1 MRQKQRFMVASVVAC
16 LAVLSA
22 FLGAQA
28 DPAVGTWKLN
38 LAKSKYVPGPLPKS
52 NVITI
57 VAAGSGY
64 RVTAKGQDAAGN
76 PTSIDYTVTFDG
88 KDSPVKGAPAYD
100 TTSLKRIDANTTEQ
114 IRKKEGKMVQTATR
128 KISADGKT
136 MTVTTRGKDEAGRT
150 LNTVAVYDRVADAR
164 PRT

>member
-1 MRQKQRFMVASVVAC
+1 MRQNHRPIVASIVAC
-16 LAVLSA
+16 LAVLSV

-28 DPAVGTWKLN
+28 DPALGTWKLN
-38 LAKSKYVPGPLPKS
+38 AAKSKYVPGPMPKS

-57 VAAGSGY
+57 VTSEAGY
-64 RVTAKGQDAAGN
+64 HVTAKGEDAAGK

-114 IRKKEGKMVQTATR
+114 IRKKEGKSVQTATR

-136 MTVTTRGKDEAGRT
+136 MTVTTRGKDESGRT
-150 LNTVAVYDRVADAR
+150 LNTVAVYDRQ
-164 PRT
+164 

>member
-1 MRQKQRFMVASVVAC
+1 MRHPQGRIVASLVAC
-16 LAVLSA
+16 LAVMSV
-22 FLGAQA
+22 FVGAQA
-28 DPAVGTWKLN
+28 DPAIGTWKLN
-38 LAKSKYVPGPLPKS
+38 VAKSKYVPGPAPKS

-64 RVTAKGQDAAGN
+64 HVTAKGEDAAGK
-76 PTSIDYTVTFDG
+76 PTGIDYTATSDG

-114 IRKKEGKMVQTATR
+114 IRKKEGKTVQTATR

-136 MTVTTRGKDEAGRT
+136 MTVTTRGKDESGRT
-150 LNTVAVYDRVADAR
+150 LNTVAVYDRQ
-164 PRT
+164 